1 MKELFVRTVSNYFTG
16 YVKIKVEGFY
26 IERFINMCISK
37 KILLMNIEREKS
49 TIMYANVGL
58 ADYRRLRQIAKKTK
72 SKIKIQGKKGLPFT
86 AHKYRKRKIFAIL
99 FCIVIATIIISSNY
113 IWNIEIT
120 GNTSISTE
128 EILRDLEESGLSIGL

>member
-72 SKIKIQGKKGLPFT
+72 SKIMTLFF
-86 AHKYRKRKIFAIL
+86 YRLINKL
-99 FCIVIATIIISSNY
+99 
-113 IWNIEIT
+113 
-120 GNTSISTE
+120 
-128 EILRDLEESGLSIGL
+128 

>member
-72 SKIKIQGKKGLPFT
+72 SKIKIQGKRDYHLR
-86 AHKYRKRKIFAIL
+86 HI
-99 FCIVIATIIISSNY
+99 
-113 IWNIEIT
+113 NIER
-120 GNTSISTE
+120 E
-128 EILRDLEESGLSIGL
+128 KYLQYYFV